1 MLVLLL
7 LPFGLDARDFS
18 YQGVNYTVLDEYQ
31 GTCTTKAGH
40 VVKGGGSTVSGEIS
54 LPSVVYDGD
63 KAYTLTEIADYS
75 FYENEEL
82 TGMNIPNT
90 VKTIG
95 ERAFYGCENMSVLE
109 IPASVTS
116 IRGYAFAACKK
127 LTHVKLPAGLTA
139 ISECLFW
146 LCTNLQ
152 TVEIPSSVTSIG
164 SEAFYYCEKLE
175 SIEIPSSVMS
185 IGESAF
191 ERCGGLKE
199 LELPSSVSSI
209 GAGGFKYCKSLQRIK
224 LPEELT
230 TISDNLFEDC
240 INLTNIELPSSVTTV
255 GDNVFEGCSALKSLK
270 LYCKL
275 SDYSWLKTAPA
286 GCWVYCHSSE
296 LYRIKNVHCNT
307 IAFTQ
312 PCLISIVENYY
323 CGVKFKLVSRPDTQE
338 PIDLNALNVKIC
350 LTQGYEVTVPNTT
363 FTNLELGKEYFVKN
377 LEMGTSYELNMTW
390 EAENGEELIYEKF
403 YTSRPSKD
411 DINCLLSSTQT
422 TMTIK
427 SISVPSDE
435 TLSPSAIS
443 YRLKGTYSWTPYEG
457 DNVVLTDLNPS
468 TMYTIEAL
476 AEYGS
481 YQIRNE
487 FSHRTSSIGIY
498 RDDMKYSNLTP
509 TTVTLSLK
517 MYPGDAKIVERWW
530 TIGDRDIPG
539 HKVTV
544 TGLKPGTKYQCYYK
558 VKTDKGYVASNSIY
572 VTTPSM
578 SLEMLQP
585 RGVSATSA
593 IVAANTNISDQEPNV
608 GFQWKKYDAPSSLK
622 PNEGY
627 AAIYDGTLEGNI
639 KNLQTDKYYQV
650 RAFYKDYWGDYH
662 TSDWVTF
669 DPSDFSYFEPTVHT
683 YPIENAGSDNVTLR
697 GYALP
702 GTEDVVRQGFQY
714 WIRPADHNA
723 MSREVSAGEIQTIE
737 ASGQIMSA
745 VIENLQPG
753 TTYVFRAFA
762 ETASG
767 YSYGEEQT
775 FTTEE
780 QTGID
785 NVYIDDNEP
794 EIVGYYDISGRKSS
808 EPQRGLNIVVYSDGT
823 TRKMVLK

>member
-18 YQGVNYTVLDEYQ
+18 YQGVNYTVLDENQ
-31 GTCTTKAGH
+31 ATCSTKAGSFASRM
-40 VVKGGGSTVSGEIS
+40 GGSNVSGEIS

-63 KAYTLTEIADYS
+63 KAYTLTEIAECS
-75 FYENEEL
+75 FCKNEEL
-82 TGMNIPNT
+82 TSIIIPNT
-90 VKTIG
+90 VIKIG
-95 ERAFYGCENMSVLE
+95 GDAFWGCENISVLE

-116 IRGYAFAACKK
+116 IGPYAFYECKK
-127 LTHVKLPAGLTA
+127 LTYVKLPDGLTE
-139 ISECLFW
+139 ISDCLFYG
-146 LCTNLQ
+146 CINLQ
-152 TVEIPSSVTSIG
+152 TVEIPSSVTSVG
-164 SEAFYYCEKLE
+164 GVPFMDC
-175 SIEIPSSVMS
+175 SS
-185 IGESAF
+185 
-191 ERCGGLKE
+191 LK
-199 LELPSSVSSI
+199 
-209 GAGGFKYCKSLQRIK
+209 Q
-224 LPEELT
+224 
-230 TISDNLFEDC
+230 
-240 INLTNIELPSSVTTV
+240 
-255 GDNVFEGCSALKSLK
+255 LK

-275 SDYSWLKTAPA
+275 LYYSWLKELTTN
-286 GCWVYCHSSE
+286 CLVYCHGSE
-296 LYRIKNVHCNT
+296 YKSIKDVHDNV
-307 IAFTQ
+307 IVFTQ

-323 CGVKFKLVSRPDTQE
+323 CGVMFKLTPRHDNQDPV
-338 PIDLNALNVKIC
+338 DLNALNVKIW
-350 LTQGYEVTVPNTT
+350 LTPHGSETIVPNTT
-363 FTNLELGKEYFVKN
+363 LTNIELGKDYLVKD
-377 LEMGTSYELNMTW
+377 LEMWTSYEIKMTW
-390 EAENGEELIYEKF
+390 TVENDEDIIYEEFSTAK
-403 YTSRPSKD
+403 RPDWD
-411 DINCLLSSTQT
+411 DIDCSLSSTQT
-422 TMTIK
+422 TITIN

-468 TMYTIEAL
+468 TMYTIEVL

-487 FSHRTSSIGIY
+487 FSHRTISIGIY

-683 YPIENAGSDNVTLR
+683 YPIENVGSDNVTLR

-780 QTGID
+780 QAGIG